1 MWSSSK
7 KSTSSHEIAAMSSNA
22 TPPSQPT
29 TSGTTSSA
37 FSRLNRPGSGR
48 LSSGST
54 PPSSLSPSSPATGAP
69 GAAGGGGG
77 LVPEHRIRPLPPGSL
92 AGLPAPGGGFIDGGG
107 LMSPEQETKRAGLK
121 ISFSQPNMK
130 RSQSQGFAPLTLP
143 AFQQAVNI
151 GKAAEEKSKLLL
163 HKGKHSTGKLK
174 LEEGEFDFQADDLV
188 DHVSFRL
195 CSQRAKMC
203 CSGSMHHK
211 NFQGEI
217 GRGAFGT
224 VNKMGFSA
232 KGVTKVN

>member
-7 KSTSSHEIAAMSSNA
+7 KSTSSHEIAAMSSSA
-22 TPPSQPT
+22 TPPPQQPST
-29 TSGTTSSA
+29 AANTSSA

-54 PPSSLSPSSPATGAP
+54 PPSSLSPSSPAQP
-69 GAAGGGGG
+69 GAGGG

-92 AGLPAPGGGFIDGGG
+92 GLPAPGGGFIDGGG

-174 LEEGEFDFQADDLV
+174 LDEGEFDFQADDLV
-188 DHVSFRL
+188 DHVS
-195 CSQRAKMC
+195 
-203 CSGSMHHK
+203 
-211 NFQGEI
+211 
-217 GRGAFGT
+217 
-224 VNKMGFSA
+224 
-232 KGVTKVN
+232 